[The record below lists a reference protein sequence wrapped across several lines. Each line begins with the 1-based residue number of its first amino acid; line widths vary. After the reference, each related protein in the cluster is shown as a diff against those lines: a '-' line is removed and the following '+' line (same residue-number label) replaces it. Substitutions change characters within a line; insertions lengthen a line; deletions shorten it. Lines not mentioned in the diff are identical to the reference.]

1 MRRHL
6 TSAKIRNYLVT
17 GIFVWVPIIITVA
30 VIGWGVGVLQGI
42 FTSVVDAI
50 ASVLPAAMQDEFL
63 SIKNIPGLGV
73 ILVILLLFTTG
84 MMAANFLGQWFLKV
98 LDQLLSRIPIVKS
111 VYGSVKQV
119 SDTLFSSN
127 GQAFRQA
134 LLVQYPRA
142 GVWTVAFQTGA
153 PSGDV
158 AAKLPEDCLSV
169 YVPTTPNPT
178 SGFFLIMKK
187 TDVVELDM
195 SVDEALKY
203 IISMGVVTPNDGDA
217 AINTN
222 NPLKINTVKQVDQLL
237 DSNH

>member
-142 GVWTVAFQTGA
+142 GVWTVAFQTGS

-203 IISMGVVTPNDGDA
+203 IISMGVVSPNDGEA
-217 AINTN
+217 NINAKAS
-222 NPLKINTVKQVDQLL
+222 PKINSVKQNEPLID
-237 DSNH
+237 

>member
-1 MRRHL
+1 MRNHF

-17 GIFVWVPIIITVA
+17 GIFIWVPIIITVA

-50 ASVLPAAMQDEFL
+50 ANFLPTAVQDSFL
-63 SIKNIPGLGV
+63 HIKSIPGLGV
-73 ILVILLLFTTG
+73 ILVVLLLFITG
-84 MMAANFLGQWFLKV
+84 MMAANLLGQWLLKV
-98 LDQLLSRIPIVKS
+98 LDNLLSRIPIVKS

-127 GQAFRQA
+127 GQAFRKV
-134 LLVQYPRA
+134 LLVQYPRQ

-153 PSGDV
+153 PNGEVSIN
-158 AAKLPEDCLSV
+158 LPEECINV

-187 TDVVELDM
+187 SEVIELDM
-195 SVDEALKY
+195 GVDEALKY
-203 IISMGVVTPNDGDA
+203 IISMGVVAPDVHSDA
-217 AINTN
+217 ETLNKKKEN
-222 NPLKINTVKQVDQLL
+222 L
-237 DSNH
+237 

>member
-142 GVWTVAFQTGA
+142 GVWTVAFQTGS

-203 IISMGVVTPNDGDA
+203 IISMGVVSPNDGEA
-217 AINTN
+217 NINAKA
-222 NPLKINTVKQVDQLL
+222 PPKINSVKQNEQFID
-237 DSNH
+237 